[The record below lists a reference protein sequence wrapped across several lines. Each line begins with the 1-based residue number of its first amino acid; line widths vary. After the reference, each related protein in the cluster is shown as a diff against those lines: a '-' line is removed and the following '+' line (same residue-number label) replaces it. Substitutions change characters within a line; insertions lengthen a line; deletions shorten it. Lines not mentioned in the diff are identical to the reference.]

1 MTYAPVKAAA
11 ASSPANATTTEPP
24 KSAGSALSGSPVAMS
39 FVAAMAVLF
48 TYGIAL

>member
-1 MTYAPVKAAA
+1 MAYAPVKAAA
-11 ASSPANATTTEPP
+11 ASSGNATATDTP

-39 FVAAMAVLF
+39 FVAAMAVVF